1 MLHNIERIGEQA
13 IRKGVIYE
21 EVRDR
26 EEMRIVLILDPIAL
40 QDAQIIDVAELRPQL
55 LPDCPVALLP
65 LHFDLAIYMTL
76 QVSTDSIAIEQLTVY
91 IEVQAEVLARKDTTL
106 IDY

>member
-26 EEMRIVLILDPIAL
+26 EEMRIVRILDPIAL
-40 QDAQIIDVAELRPQL
+40 QGAQIIDVAELRPQL
-55 LPDCPVALLP
+55 LQDRPVALLP
-65 LHFDLAIYMTL
+65 LVSDLAI
-76 QVSTDSIAIEQLTVY
+76 
-91 IEVQAEVLARKDTTL
+91 
-106 IDY
+106 